1 MHLTS
6 NWKKNPKH
14 DIIEVEIV
22 HIDYDYETKQLE
34 RSIQKQWK
42 YNINNWK
49 HYNDLL
55 LSPEI

>member
-1 MHLTS
+1 M
-6 NWKKNPKH
+6 
-14 DIIEVEIV
+14 EIV

-49 HYNDLL
+49 HDNDLL